1 MKQPLIH
8 IFGGTSDA
16 RQICVMMDTAGI
28 DYCLSVAT
36 PTGAQQ
42 ATGIRGEIVIGRMES
57 EGMVEYLRKRG
68 TRMVID
74 ASHPYAE
81 QLSHNIV
88 NACQKLGLPLIRYIR
103 PSDID
108 AVEHPLIYKVANVE
122 QACEVAA
129 SLGSRILL
137 TTGSKQLADYVTRLK
152 GKTVLARVLP
162 TAEVLAMC
170 ESCGLSVDQIF
181 ALKGPFSAD
190 FNRAF
195 YQFCQAEVVITKE
208 SGEQGG
214 FKEKV
219 EPCLSLGL
227 PCIVICRPG
236 HPFSGDGIKQANG
249 LEEVQQFL
257 ADFSRQVTNKI
268 GNQ

>member
-1 MKQPLIH
+1 MTRPLIH

-16 RQICVMMDTAGI
+16 RQICAMMDIAGI
-28 DYCLSVAT
+28 DYGLSVAT

-42 ATGIRGEIVIGRMES
+42 AIGVRGEIVTGRMEA
-57 EGMVEYLRKRG
+57 EEMAEYLQKRG
-68 TRMVID
+68 AKMVID

-81 QLSHNIV
+81 RLSQNIV
-88 NACQKLGLPLIRYIR
+88 SACQKSGIPLICYIR

-108 AVEHPLIYKVANVE
+108 AVEHPLIHKVATIK
-122 QACEVAA
+122 QACEIAA
-129 SLGSRILL
+129 NLASRILL
-137 TTGSKQLADYVTRLK
+137 TTGSKQLADYMAHLK

-214 FKEKV
+214 FREKV
-219 EPCLSLGL
+219 APCLSLGL
-227 PCIVICRPG
+227 PCIVLCRPKQQFAG
-236 HPFSGDGIKQANG
+236 KGITWVNG
-249 LEEVQQFL
+249 LEEMTRLL
-257 ADFSRQVTNKI
+257 ANFCM
-268 GNQ
+268 

>member
-1 MKQPLIH
+1 MKRPLIH

-16 RQICVMMDTAGI
+16 RQICVMMDIAGI

-42 ATGIRGEIVIGRMES
+42 ATGIRGEIVIGRMEA
-57 EGMVEYLRKRG
+57 EGMTEYLQKQEV
-68 TRMVID
+68 RMVID

-81 QLSHNIV
+81 RLSQNIV
-88 NACQKLGLPLIRYIR
+88 SACQTLSVPLIRYIR

-108 AVEHPLIYKVANVE
+108 AVEHPLIHKVATIE

-129 SLGSRILL
+129 NLGTRILL
-137 TTGSKQLADYVTRLK
+137 TTGSKQLADYVTHLK

-195 YQFCQAEVVITKE
+195 YQYCQAEVMITKE

-227 PCIVICRPG
+227 PCIVLCRPRHQFEG
-236 HPFSGDGIKQANG
+236 EGITQVNG
-249 LEEVQQFL
+249 LEAMARLL
-257 ADFSRQVTNKI
+257 ANV
-268 GNQ
+268 

>member
-1 MKQPLIH
+1 MKRSPIH

-16 RQICVMMDTAGI
+16 RQICAMMDIAGI

-36 PTGAQQ
+36 LTGAQQ
-42 ATGIRGEIVIGRMES
+42 AREIGGEIVIGRMES
-57 EGMVEYLRKRG
+57 EEMAKYLQQRG
-68 TRMVID
+68 TRVVID

-81 QLSHNIV
+81 RLSQNIV
-88 NACQKLGLPLIRYIR
+88 SACQKLGIPLIRYVR

-108 AVEHPLIYKVANVE
+108 VVEHPLIHKVTTIE
-122 QACEVAA
+122 QACEAA
-129 SLGSRILL
+129 SGLGARILL
-137 TTGSKQLADYVTRLK
+137 TTGSKQLADYLMHLK

-170 ESCGLSVDQIF
+170 EACDLSVDQIF

-214 FKEKV
+214 FKEKI

-227 PCIVICRPG
+227 PCIVICRPSY
-236 HPFSGDGIKQANG
+236 PFTSEGITQVNG
-249 LEEVQQFL
+249 LEEMERFL
-257 ADFSRQVTNKI
+257 TRKTWQ
-268 GNQ
+268 G

>member
-1 MKQPLIH
+1 MKRSLIH

-16 RQICVMMDTAGI
+16 RQICEMMDIAGM

-42 ATGIRGEIVIGRMES
+42 AEGIRGEIVIGRMES
-57 EGMVEYLRKRG
+57 EGMVKDLQQRG
-68 TRMVID
+68 TGMVID

-81 QLSHNIV
+81 RLSQNV
-88 NACQKLGLPLIRYIR
+88 ANASQKLGVPLIRYIR

-108 AVEHPLIYKVANVE
+108 AVEHALIHKVTTIE
-122 QACEVAA
+122 QACEVA
-129 SLGSRILL
+129 SRLGSRILL
-137 TTGSKQLADYVTRLK
+137 TTGSKQLADYLTYLK

-162 TAEVLAMC
+162 TAEVLVMC
-170 ESCGLSVDQIF
+170 ESLGLSVDQIF

-214 FKEKV
+214 FKEKI

-227 PCIVICRPG
+227 PCIVICRPDY
-236 HPFSGDGIKQANG
+236 PFVGEGITQVNG
-249 LEEVQQFL
+249 LEEMEHLL
-257 ADFSRQVTNKI
+257 ARKAWQK
-268 GNQ
+268 

>member
-1 MKQPLIH
+1 MKRPLMQ

-16 RQICVMMDTAGI
+16 RQICVMMDTVGI

-36 PTGAQQ
+36 PAGAQQ
-42 ATGIRGEIVIGRMES
+42 AMGIHGEIVTGRMET
-57 EGMVEYLRKRG
+57 EAMAEYLQQRG
-68 TRMVID
+68 IKMVID

-81 QLSHNIV
+81 QLSQNIV
-88 NACQKLGLPLIRYIR
+88 SACQKLGIPLIRYIR

-108 AVEHPLIYKVANVE
+108 AVEHPLIYKVATIE
-122 QACEVAA
+122 QACEVAVN
-129 SLGSRILL
+129 LGTRILL
-137 TTGSKQLADYVTRLK
+137 TTGSKQLVDYLSHLK

-162 TAEVLAMC
+162 TADVLAMC

-190 FNRAF
+190 FNRSF

-208 SGEQGG
+208 SGDQGG
-214 FKEKV
+214 FLEKV

-227 PCIVICRPG
+227 PCIVLCRPKQQFEG
-236 HPFSGDGIKQANG
+236 EGITQANG
-249 LEEVQQFL
+249 LEEMGQLL
-257 ADFSRQVTNKI
+257 ANFPM
-268 GNQ
+268 

>member
-1 MKQPLIH
+1 MKFPTTL

-16 RQICVMMDTAGI
+16 RQICQMMDVTGI

-36 PTGAQQ
+36 PAGVQQ
-42 ATGIRGEIVIGRMES
+42 ATGIRGEIITGRMEA
-57 EGMVEYLRKRG
+57 EEMADYLKLREIKR
-68 TRMVID
+68 VID

-81 QLSHNIV
+81 RLSQNIF
-88 NACQKLGLPLIRYIR
+88 NTCQKLGIPLIRYIR

-108 AVEHPLIYKVANVE
+108 AVENPLIHKVATIK
-122 QACEVAA
+122 QACETAIR
-129 SLGSRILL
+129 LGTRILL
-137 TTGSKQLADYVTRLK
+137 TTGSKQLVDYTEYLQ

-162 TAEVLAMC
+162 TAEVLKMC

-195 YQFCQAEVVITKE
+195 YQFCRAEVVITKE

-214 FKEKV
+214 FREKV

-227 PCIVICRPG
+227 PCVVLCRPEQQFEG
-236 HPFSGDGIKQANG
+236 EGIIKVNG
-249 LEEVQQFL
+249 LEEVKHLL
-257 ADFSRQVTNKI
+257 AHFYQ
-268 GNQ
+268 

>member
-1 MKQPLIH
+1 MRQPLIH

-16 RQICVMMDTAGI
+16 RQICVMMDVAGI
-28 DYCLSVAT
+28 DYGLSVAT

-42 ATGIRGEIVIGRMES
+42 AMGVRGEIVTGRMEA
-57 EGMVEYLRKRG
+57 EEMAEYLRKRG
-68 TRMVID
+68 TKMVID

-81 QLSHNIV
+81 RLSQNIV
-88 NACQKLGLPLIRYIR
+88 DACQTLGIPLIRYIR

-108 AVEHPLIYKVANVE
+108 AIEHPLIYKVATIK
-122 QACEVAA
+122 QACEIAT
-129 SLGSRILL
+129 SLATRILL
-137 TTGSKQLADYVTRLK
+137 TTGSKQLADYVTHLP

-162 TAEVLAMC
+162 TAEVLALC

-214 FKEKV
+214 FREKV

-227 PCIVICRPG
+227 PCIVLCRPG
-236 HPFSGDGIKQANG
+236 QKFAGEGITQANG
-249 LEEVQQFL
+249 LEEMAQLL
-257 ADFSRQVTNKI
+257 ANFGT
-268 GNQ
+268 

>member
-1 MKQPLIH
+1 MRQPLIH

-16 RQICVMMDTAGI
+16 RQICVMMDVARI
-28 DYCLSVAT
+28 DYGLSVAT

-42 ATGIRGEIVIGRMES
+42 AMGVRGEIVTGRMEV
-57 EGMVEYLRKRG
+57 EEMTEYLRKRG
-68 TRMVID
+68 TKMVID

-81 QLSHNIV
+81 RLSQNIV
-88 NACQKLGLPLIRYIR
+88 NACQKLGIPLIRYIR

-108 AVEHPLIYKVANVE
+108 AIEHPLIYKVATIK
-122 QACEVAA
+122 QACEIAT
-129 SLGSRILL
+129 SLATRILL
-137 TTGSKQLADYVTRLK
+137 TTGSKQLADYVAHLT

-162 TAEVLAMC
+162 TAEVLALC

-181 ALKGPFSAD
+181 ALKGPFSAN

-214 FKEKV
+214 FREKV

-227 PCIVICRPG
+227 PCIVLCRPG
-236 HPFSGDGIKQANG
+236 QQFTGEGITQANG
-249 LEEVQQFL
+249 LEEMSQLL
-257 ADFSRQVTNKI
+257 ANFGT
-268 GNQ
+268 

>member
-1 MKQPLIH
+1 MKRPLIH
-8 IFGGTSDA
+8 IFGGTRDA
-16 RQICVMMDTAGI
+16 RQICEMMDIAGI

-42 ATGIRGEIVIGRMES
+42 AMGLRGEIVTGRMEAG
-57 EGMVEYLRKRG
+57 EMVEYLQKRG
-68 TRMVID
+68 IKRVID

-81 QLSHNIV
+81 QLSQNIV
-88 NACQKLGLPLIRYIR
+88 SACQTLKIPLIRYIR

-108 AVEHPLIYKVANVE
+108 AVTHPLIHKVATIK

-129 SLGSRILL
+129 DLGQRILL
-137 TTGSKQLADYVTRLK
+137 TTGSKQLPDYLAHLP

-162 TAEVLAMC
+162 TANVLALC

-195 YQFCQAEVVITKE
+195 YQFCQADVVVTKE

-214 FKEKV
+214 FKEKIA
-219 EPCLSLGL
+219 PCLSLGL
-227 PCIVICRPG
+227 PCIVLCRPTAPLTG
-236 HPFSGDGIKQANG
+236 EGITQANG
-249 LEEVQQFL
+249 LEAMARLL
-257 ADFSRQVTNKI
+257 ANH
-268 GNQ
+268 

>member
-1 MKQPLIH
+1 MKQPQIH

-16 RQICVMMDTAGI
+16 RQICMMMDSAGI
-28 DYCLSVAT
+28 DYRLSVAT
-36 PTGAQQ
+36 ATGAQQ
-42 ATGIRGEIVIGRMES
+42 AADIRGDIVIGRMEA
-57 EGMVEYLRKRG
+57 EGMVDYLQKQKTQR
-68 TRMVID
+68 VID

-81 QLSHNIV
+81 RLSQNIAQ
-88 NACQKLGLPLIRYIR
+88 ACQKLDIPLIRYIR
-103 PSDID
+103 QSDID
-108 AVEHPLIYKVANVE
+108 DVEHALIHKVATLD

-129 SLGSRILL
+129 RLGERILL
-137 TTGSKQLADYVTRLK
+137 TTGSKQLADYVTRLA

-162 TAEVLAMC
+162 TAEVLALC

-195 YQFCQAEVVITKE
+195 YQFCQADVVITKE

-219 EPCLSLGL
+219 EPCLALGL
-227 PCIVICRPG
+227 PCIVICRPVHQFNG
-236 HPFSGDGIKQANG
+236 EGITQANG
-249 LEEVQQFL
+249 LEEMAQLL
-257 ADFSRQVTNKI
+257 ANFPAIAN
-268 GNQ
+268 

>member
-1 MKQPLIH
+1 MKRPLIH

-28 DYCLSVAT
+28 DYGLSVAT

-42 ATGIRGEIVIGRMES
+42 AVGIHGEIVIGRMEA
-57 EGMVEYLRKRG
+57 EGMVEYLQKRG
-68 TRMVID
+68 AGMVID

-81 QLSHNIV
+81 RLSQNIV
-88 NACQKLGLPLIRYIR
+88 NACQKLSVPLIRYLR

-108 AVEHPLIYKVANVE
+108 VVEHPLIHKVATVE
-122 QACEVAA
+122 QACEVAVH
-129 SLGSRILL
+129 LGSRILL
-137 TTGSKQLADYVTRLK
+137 TTGSKQLADYVTRLT

-162 TAEVLAMC
+162 TADVLAMC

-190 FNRAF
+190 FNRSF

-227 PCIVICRPG
+227 PCIVICRPSQQ
-236 HPFSGDGIKQANG
+236 FSGEGIKQANG
-249 LEEVQQFL
+249 LEEMAQLLVNF
-257 ADFSRQVTNKI
+257 
-268 GNQ
+268 

>member
-1 MKQPLIH
+1 MKRPLIH

-16 RQICVMMDTAGI
+16 RQICVMMDIAGI
-28 DYCLSVAT
+28 DYGLSVAT
-36 PTGAQQ
+36 PAGAQQ
-42 ATGIRGEIVIGRMES
+42 AMGIRGEIVTGRMEA
-57 EGMVEYLRKRG
+57 EEMAEYLQKRG
-68 TRMVID
+68 TKMVID

-81 QLSHNIV
+81 RLSQNIV
-88 NACQKLGLPLIRYIR
+88 DACQKLGIPLIRYIR

-108 AVEHPLIYKVANVE
+108 AVEHPLVYKVATIK
-122 QACEVAA
+122 QACEIAA
-129 SLGSRILL
+129 NLATRILL
-137 TTGSKQLADYVTRLK
+137 TTGSKQLADYMAYLQ

-170 ESCGLSVDQIF
+170 EACGLSVDQIF

-214 FKEKV
+214 FREKV

-227 PCIVICRPG
+227 PCIVLCRPEQQFAG
-236 HPFSGDGIKQANG
+236 ERITQANG
-249 LEEVQQFL
+249 LEEMAQLL
-257 ADFSRQVTNKI
+257 ANVCM
-268 GNQ
+268 

>member
-1 MKQPLIH
+1 MKRPLIH

-16 RQICVMMDTAGI
+16 RQICVMMDIAGI
-28 DYCLSVAT
+28 DYSLSVAT

-42 ATGIRGEIVIGRMES
+42 AVSIRGEIVIGRMDAG
-57 EGMVEYLRKRG
+57 GMIEYLQNRG
-68 TRMVID
+68 TEMVID

-81 QLSHNIV
+81 LVSQNIV
-88 NACQKLGLPLIRYIR
+88 SACQKLAVPLIRYIR

-108 AVEHPLIYKVANVE
+108 AVEHPLIHKVATVE

-129 SLGSRILL
+129 GLGSRILL
-137 TTGSKQLADYVTRLK
+137 TTGSKQLTDYVAHLK

-162 TAEVLAMC
+162 TAEVLAIC

-181 ALKGPFSAD
+181 ALKGPFTAD

-227 PCIVICRPG
+227 PCIVICRSN
-236 HPFSGDGIKQANG
+236 HQFSGEGITQAHG
-249 LEEVQQFL
+249 LEEMAQL
-257 ADFSRQVTNKI
+257 LINA
-268 GNQ
+268 

>member
-1 MKQPLIH
+1 MKRSLIH

-16 RQICVMMDTAGI
+16 RQICVMMDIAGI
-28 DYCLSVAT
+28 DYSLSVAT

-42 ATGIRGEIVIGRMES
+42 AVGIRGEIVIGRMDAG
-57 EGMVEYLRKRG
+57 GMIEYLQNRG
-68 TRMVID
+68 TEMVID

-81 QLSHNIV
+81 LVSQNIV
-88 NACQKLGLPLIRYIR
+88 SACQKLAVPLIRYIR

-108 AVEHPLIYKVANVE
+108 AVEHPLIHKVATVE

-129 SLGSRILL
+129 GLGSRILL
-137 TTGSKQLADYVTRLK
+137 TTGSKQLTDYVAHLK

-162 TAEVLAMC
+162 TAEVLAIC

-181 ALKGPFSAD
+181 ALKGPFTAD
-190 FNRAF
+190 FNHAF

-227 PCIVICRPG
+227 PCIVICRSN
-236 HPFSGDGIKQANG
+236 HQFSGEGITQAHG
-249 LEEVQQFL
+249 LEEMAQL
-257 ADFSRQVTNKI
+257 LIDA
-268 GNQ
+268 

>member
-16 RQICVMMDTAGI
+16 RQICVMMDIAGI
-28 DYCLSVAT
+28 NYSLSVAT
-36 PTGAQQ
+36 PAGAQQ
-42 ATGIRGEIVIGRMES
+42 AMGIRGEIVTGRMEA
-57 EGMVEYLRKRG
+57 EEMAEYLQKRG
-68 TRMVID
+68 TKRVID

-81 QLSHNIV
+81 RLSQNIV
-88 NACQKLGLPLIRYIR
+88 GACQKLAIPLIRYIR

-108 AVEHPLIYKVANVE
+108 AVEHPLIYKVATIK
-122 QACEVAA
+122 QACEIATGLA
-129 SLGSRILL
+129 NRILL
-137 TTGSKQLADYVTRLK
+137 TTGSKQLADYVAHLP

-162 TAEVLAMC
+162 TADVLALC

-214 FKEKV
+214 FREKV

-227 PCIVICRPG
+227 PCIVLCRPG
-236 HPFSGDGIKQANG
+236 QQFAGEGITQANG
-249 LEEVQQFL
+249 LDEMARLL
-257 ADFSRQVTNKI
+257 ADFGT
-268 GNQ
+268 

>member
-1 MKQPLIH
+1 MKRPLVH

-16 RQICVMMDTAGI
+16 RQICAMMDIAGI
-28 DYCLSVAT
+28 DYGLSVAT
-36 PTGAQQ
+36 PAGAQQ
-42 ATGIRGEIVIGRMES
+42 AMGVRGEIVTGRMEA
-57 EGMVEYLRKRG
+57 EEMAEYLQKRG
-68 TRMVID
+68 TKMVID

-81 QLSHNIV
+81 RLSQNIV
-88 NACQKLGLPLIRYIR
+88 SACQKLGIPLICYIR

-108 AVEHPLIYKVANVE
+108 AVEHPLIHKVATIK
-122 QACEVAA
+122 QACEIATNLA
-129 SLGSRILL
+129 TRILL
-137 TTGSKQLADYVTRLK
+137 TTGSKQLAEYMAQLK

-195 YQFCQAEVVITKE
+195 YQFCQAEAVITKE

-214 FKEKV
+214 FREKV
-219 EPCLSLGL
+219 EPCLFLGL
-227 PCIVICRPG
+227 PCIVLCRPRQQFAG
-236 HPFSGDGIKQANG
+236 ERITQANG
-249 LEEVQQFL
+249 LEEMAQLL
-257 ADFSRQVTNKI
+257 ANF
-268 GNQ
+268 GA

>member
-1 MKQPLIH
+1 MKRPLIH

-16 RQICVMMDTAGI
+16 RQICVMMDIAGI
-28 DYCLSVAT
+28 DYGLSVAT

-42 ATGIRGEIVIGRMES
+42 AAGIRGEIVMGRMDAGEMA
-57 EGMVEYLRKRG
+57 GYLQQRG
-68 TRMVID
+68 TKMVID

-81 QLSHNIV
+81 RLSQNIV
-88 NACQKLGLPLIRYIR
+88 STCQQLGIPLIRYLR
-103 PSDID
+103 PSEID
-108 AVEHPLIYKVANVE
+108 AVEHPLIHKVTTVQ
-122 QACEVAA
+122 QACEIAA
-129 SLGSRILL
+129 DLATRILL
-137 TTGSKQLADYVTRLK
+137 TTGSKQLADYLAHLQ

-227 PCIVICRPG
+227 PCIVLCRPK
-236 HPFSGDGIKQANG
+236 HQFDGEGITQANG
-249 LEEVQQFL
+249 LEAMARLL
-257 ADFSRQVTNKI
+257 ANVCL
-268 GNQ
+268 

>member
-1 MKQPLIH
+1 MKRPLIQ

-16 RQICVMMDTAGI
+16 RQICVMMDIAGI

-42 ATGIRGEIVIGRMES
+42 AMGIRGEIVIGRMEA
-57 EGMVEYLRKRG
+57 EGMIEYLQNQG
-68 TRMVID
+68 VRMVID

-81 QLSHNIV
+81 RLSQNIV
-88 NACQKLGLPLIRYIR
+88 SACQTLGVPLIRYLR

-108 AVEHPLIYKVANVE
+108 AVEHPLIHKVATIE

-129 SLGSRILL
+129 NLGTRILL
-137 TTGSKQLADYVTRLK
+137 TTGSKQLADYVTYLK

-162 TAEVLAMC
+162 TTEVLAMC

-214 FKEKV
+214 FKEKI
-219 EPCLSLGL
+219 EPCLSLSL
-227 PCIVICRPG
+227 PCIVLCRPREQFEG
-236 HPFSGDGIKQANG
+236 EGITQVDG
-249 LEEVQQFL
+249 LEAVAQLL
-257 ADFSRQVTNKI
+257 ANV
-268 GNQ
+268 

>member
-1 MKQPLIH
+1 MKRPLIH

-28 DYCLSVAT
+28 DYGLSVAT

-42 ATGIRGEIVIGRMES
+42 AMGIRGEIVIGRMEA
-57 EGMVEYLRKRG
+57 EGMAEYLQKQGVRI
-68 TRMVID
+68 VID

-81 QLSHNIV
+81 RLSQNIV
-88 NACQKLGLPLIRYIR
+88 SACQTLGVPLIRYIR

-108 AVEHPLIYKVANVE
+108 AVEHPLIHKVATIE
-122 QACEVAA
+122 KACEVAA
-129 SLGSRILL
+129 NLGTRILL
-137 TTGSKQLADYVTRLK
+137 TTGSKQLPDYVTHLQ

-162 TAEVLAMC
+162 TTEVLAMC

-181 ALKGPFSAD
+181 ALKGPFSAN

-214 FKEKV
+214 FKEKI

-227 PCIVICRPG
+227 PCIVLCRPEG
-236 HPFSGDGIKQANG
+236 QFGGKGITQVNG
-249 LEEVQQFL
+249 LEAMAQLL
-257 ADFSRQVTNKI
+257 ANV
-268 GNQ
+268 

>member
-1 MKQPLIH
+1 MTRPLIH

-16 RQICVMMDTAGI
+16 RQICVMMDIAGI
-28 DYCLSVAT
+28 DYGLSVAT
-36 PTGAQQ
+36 PAGAQQ
-42 ATGIRGEIVIGRMES
+42 ATGLRGEIVIGRMAAE
-57 EGMVEYLRKRG
+57 EMADYLQERGAKR
-68 TRMVID
+68 VID

-81 QLSHNIV
+81 QLSQNIV
-88 NACQKLGLPLIRYIR
+88 SACRKLGLPLIRYLR

-108 AVEHPLIYKVANVE
+108 AVEHPLIHKVATLQ

-129 SLGSRILL
+129 NLANRILL
-137 TTGSKQLADYVTRLK
+137 TTGSKQLADYVAQLK

-162 TAEVLAMC
+162 TADVLAMC

-195 YQFCQAEVVITKE
+195 YQFCRAEAVITKE

-227 PCIVICRPG
+227 PCIVICRPRQQFVG
-236 HPFSGDGIKQANG
+236 EGITQANG
-249 LEEVQQFL
+249 LAEMAQLL
-257 ADFSRQVTNKI
+257 ANV
-268 GNQ
+268 NQ